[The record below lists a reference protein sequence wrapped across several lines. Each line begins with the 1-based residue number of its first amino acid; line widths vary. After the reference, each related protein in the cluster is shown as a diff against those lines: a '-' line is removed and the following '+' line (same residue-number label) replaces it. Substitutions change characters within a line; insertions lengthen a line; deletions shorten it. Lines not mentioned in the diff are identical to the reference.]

1 MRLLFRLISIQKQR
15 FLKFMAAT
23 SSTKASP
30 RVYLQVVGAETK
42 DTSPSLFIFA
52 DSQRYSSSS
61 LIKKKLQL
69 PQ

>member
-1 MRLLFRLISIQKQR
+1 
-15 FLKFMAAT
+15 MAAT

-61 LIKKKLQL
+61 LIKKNCIYHNSLKLFINL
-69 PQ
+69 KNIK